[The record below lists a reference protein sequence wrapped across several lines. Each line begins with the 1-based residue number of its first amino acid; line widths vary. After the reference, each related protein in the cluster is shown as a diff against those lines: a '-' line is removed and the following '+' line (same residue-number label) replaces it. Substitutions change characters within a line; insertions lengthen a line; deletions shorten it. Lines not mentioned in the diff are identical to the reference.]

1 MRLAALVFDFDGII
15 LESVNARTEAFRA
28 LALPWGE
35 EAADALAAYH
45 LKHGGVSRYLKFEWF
60 FKEVLGKPLSEEGS
74 QELGREFS
82 RLCLEKVKAA
92 PFVPGFLQVLSVAHG
107 RWPLYVASGTP
118 HDELCD
124 ILRCRELSGFFE
136 GVFGTPPAKNELL
149 QKAVA
154 ASGANPAEVMM
165 IGDSHTDL
173 EAALFVGTA
182 FYGRGDYFKDKNVD
196 WSDDLTGLAAHLAF
210 LLSRG

>member
-15 LESVNARTEAFRA
+15 LESVNAKTEAFRA
-28 LALPWGE
+28 LAMPWGK

-60 FKEVLGKPLSEEGS
+60 FKEVLGKPLTSERSEE
-74 QELGREFS
+74 LGQEFS
-82 RLCLEKVKAA
+82 RLCLAKVKAA

-118 HDELCD
+118 REELRD
-124 ILRCRELSGFFE
+124 ILECREISGFFK

-149 QKAVA
+149 QQAVNA
-154 ASGANPAEVMM
+154 AGVRPSAVLMV
-165 IGDSHTDL
+165 GDSHTDL
-173 EAALFVGTA
+173 EAAVAVGTA
-182 FYGRGDYFKDKNVD
+182 FYGRGDYFKGKDVI
-196 WSDDLTGLAAHLAF
+196 WSEDLTGLAVYLNS
-210 LLSRG
+210 LV

>member
-15 LESVNARTEAFRA
+15 LESVNAKTEAFRA
-28 LALPWGE
+28 LAMPWGK

-60 FKEVLGKPLSEEGS
+60 FKEVLGKPLSQERSE
-74 QELGREFS
+74 ELGREFS
-82 RLCLEKVKAA
+82 RLCLAGVKAA

-118 HDELCD
+118 HEELRD
-124 ILRCRELSGFFE
+124 ILQCRELSGFFKE
-136 GVFGTPPAKNELL
+136 VFGTPPSKSELL
-149 QKAVA
+149 QKAVSA
-154 ASGANPAEVMM
+154 AGAKPAEVLM

-173 EAALFVGTA
+173 EAAVAVGTA
-182 FYGRGDYFKDKNVD
+182 FYGRGDYFKGKDVI
-196 WSDDLTGLAAHLAF
+196 WSEDLTGLAVYLNS
-210 LLSRG
+210 LV